1 VAINE
6 IKFLRPFGPSI
17 AKVHLPNEII
27 NSLNEYVDKTILDQE
42 KSKKLDY
49 GKYLAGNVKQEIV
62 MEESLLES
70 SGLLSFLG
78 KSVQEWIRGSD
89 KKIIKEF
96 KVISTWVVR
105 QFENEY
111 NPIHNHNGH
120 ISGVGYLKLPKSFG
134 KPFQTSKEKNVN
146 GNISFIHG
154 ARMFNSSSIIN
165 VEPKVGDF
173 YIFPNYLMHS
183 VNPFYG
189 EGERRSVS
197 FNAKIDDSIYNV
209 YE

>member
-1 VAINE
+1 MAINE

-17 AKVHLPNEII
+17 AKVQLPNEII
-27 NSLNEYVDKTILDQE
+27 NTLNEYVDKIILDQE
-42 KSKKLDY
+42 KSKKLDF
-49 GKYLAGNVKQEIV
+49 GKYLAGNVKQEILI
-62 MEESLLES
+62 EESLVRS
-70 SGLLSFLG
+70 SGLLNFLG
-78 KSVQEWIRGSD
+78 NSVQEWIHASD

-96 KVISTWVVR
+96 KIISTWVIR

-134 KPFQTSKEKNVN
+134 KPFQTSKEKSVN

-154 ARMFNSSSIIN
+154 ARMFNSSSILN

-189 EGERRSVS
+189 EDERRSVS
-197 FNAKIDDSIYNV
+197 FNATIDDSIYNV
-209 YE
+209 YG